1 MCSVKYHRIARAV
14 IPLLKQSIVKAT
26 HDKLPALVWTPRSL
40 FFVAARYWSHPNTH
54 LFYFLPW
61 MQWRTHPLWTRHNA
75 WTAHLRLFKT
85 QSGEKRVRS
94 RWLSQ
99 PQQLVASLPHPSV
112 TQTQSRLAQVLDLGG
127 GWRGWVLMMT
137 QRQLLNQPSLSMLI
151 SSIFFLMNWLAC
163 ERTGGNYSNWGEWQE
178 QGRGWGRGVPQVSRM
193 DERCVCVFARV
204 CARVC
209 SCVRAISVYVCA
221 CVVGR
226 VGFPRASSSR

>member
-1 MCSVKYHRIARAV
+1 MTYTEILMCSVKYHRIARAV

-85 QSGEKRVRS
+85 QSGEKCVRS

-127 GWRGWVLMMT
+127 GWRW
-137 QRQLLNQPSLSMLI
+137 
-151 SSIFFLMNWLAC
+151 W
-163 ERTGGNYSNWGEWQE
+163 GGGGCWWWH
-178 QGRGWGRGVPQVSRM
+178 RG
-193 DERCVCVFARV
+193 
-204 CARVC
+204 
-209 SCVRAISVYVCA
+209 SC
-221 CVVGR
+221 
-226 VGFPRASSSR
+226 